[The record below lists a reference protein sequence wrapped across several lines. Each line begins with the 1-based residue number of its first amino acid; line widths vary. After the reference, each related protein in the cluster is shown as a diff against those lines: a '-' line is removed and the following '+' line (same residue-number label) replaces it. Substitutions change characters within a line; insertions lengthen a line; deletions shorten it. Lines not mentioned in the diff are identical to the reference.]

1 MLGELWKAVQ
11 ISGTGGQSFFPHTGR
26 RACMPGSRMGAR
38 TDEGASVL
46 GVGDGSRDIAPRI
59 EFSCF
64 WGEFLQW
71 RRKYSVPQLEAKQNH

>member
-1 MLGELWKAVQ
+1 
-11 ISGTGGQSFFPHTGR
+11 
-26 RACMPGSRMGAR
+26 MPGSRVGAR

-46 GVGDGSRDIAPRI
+46 GVSDGSRGIAPRT
-59 EFSCF
+59 EFACF